1 MQTRL
6 QYYWASKVKN
16 KKVVNKWAKKW
27 SACIWANWAYSNYN
41 CKNQPMLYGPTGL
54 NSFLWQFVFII
65 LSVPRRA
72 PRDVT
77 GHLWTSRQI
86 CYDKYSDK
94 YRRHN
99 LVTNVQ
105 LSLRLMTTGSVS
117 HRRGIMTHLLWP
129 QPYRH
134 CCVIEGVQWQEKDYN
149 CHNQLVI
156 EGLTSCSVRFSWRR
170 GHPRNR
176 SPAQNRKHRAKRIDG
191 NGYVEVMCN

>member
-1 MQTRL
+1 
-6 QYYWASKVKN
+6 
-16 KKVVNKWAKKW
+16 
-27 SACIWANWAYSNYN
+27 
-41 CKNQPMLYGPTGL
+41 MLYGPIGL
-54 NSFLWQFVFII
+54 NSFLWQFVFVI

-72 PRDVT
+72 PRQVPRDIT
-77 GHLWTSRQI
+77 GHLSTSRQI

-156 EGLTSCSVRFSWRR
+156 EGLTSCSVHR
-170 GHPRNR
+170 GSTTLVWVGGLEPPCPTIR
-176 SPAQNRKHRAKRIDG
+176 SAPVYNVFCNIHVHTTVVWICVCVTPLVLRAR
-191 NGYVEVMCN
+191 

>member
-1 MQTRL
+1 
-6 QYYWASKVKN
+6 
-16 KKVVNKWAKKW
+16 
-27 SACIWANWAYSNYN
+27 
-41 CKNQPMLYGPTGL
+41 MLYGPTGL
-54 NSFLWQFVFII
+54 NSFLWQFVFVI

-72 PRDVT
+72 PRDIT
-77 GHLWTSRQI
+77 GHLSTSRQI

-129 QPYRH
+129 EPYRH

-156 EGLTSCSVRFSWRR
+156 EGLTSCSGGFLFCLEPAPEEPRPNAESWMDVL
-170 GHPRNR
+170 H
-176 SPAQNRKHRAKRIDG
+176 
-191 NGYVEVMCN
+191 EVFPIHTLII